1 VTRDEN
7 SDAIPSTPDMFDRRA
22 VCVKLGALNVGLWD
36 GTTLCGAP
44 SEEMREVTIG
54 PTLPNVDAPFANAIE
69 DQADDGEGVRLLLGA
84 VLPCVSPGPC
94 LRLTPEET

>member
-7 SDAIPSTPDMFDRRA
+7 SEAIPPTPDMFDRRA

-44 SEEMREVTIG
+44 SEEMR
-54 PTLPNVDAPFANAIE
+54 
-69 DQADDGEGVRLLLGA
+69 
-84 VLPCVSPGPC
+84 
-94 LRLTPEET
+94 